1 MSRRQRQ
8 IGYRIAFAGLTLIAA
23 LTLLPEPEEAAR
35 AAATPVTCILCGDLG
50 TVDFLLNVL
59 LFIPLGAGL
68 LLAGFS
74 WRRTVVLAGILTCL
88 IELLQMGVIAGRD
101 ASLGDVLA
109 NTLGGALG
117 ALLAAAWR
125 GFVFPTERRARRLA
139 LAYAL
144 GLLWV
149 WAGTAWALGPA
160 LPQGVR
166 WYGAWAPEF
175 DNFERFAG
183 TPLLVT
189 AGGEP
194 LLPGPALDQR
204 RLDDAV
210 TANPSLAFRA
220 VLAGPTRGLAPIGV
234 IVDEWHRDVIF
245 IGQDATDLS
254 FGVRMRAAILKLR
267 NPMAVLHRGL
277 SASPGDTVEA
287 DGALRDGTFELS
299 ARDGGRLVT
308 LRLPLSASWG
318 WSLVTPWAAG
328 YGQEMTLLTA
338 LWVGG
343 LVGVLAYWSSLS
355 GRAGLAIVPVTV
367 AGMLAVVPYGAGFP
381 PAHWSE
387 WVAALAGILL
397 GVAAAAGASRERQRI
412 VITGQATAPNNIVEV
427 TP

>member
-8 IGYRIAFAGLTLIAA
+8 IGYRLAFAGLTLIAA
-23 LTLLPEPEEAAR
+23 LTLLPQPEEAAR
-35 AAATPVTCILCGDLG
+35 AAATPITCILCGDLG
-50 TVDFLLNVL
+50 SVDFLLNVL
-59 LFIPLGAGL
+59 LFVPLGAGL
-68 LLAGFS
+68 HLAGFS
-74 WRRTVVLAGILTCL
+74 WRRTVVLAGLLTGL
-88 IELLQMGVIAGRD
+88 IELLQMEVIAGRD

-109 NTLGGALG
+109 NTLGGGLG
-117 ALLAAAWR
+117 AILAARWR
-125 GFVFPTERRARRLA
+125 EILFPTEGRARRLA

-144 GLLWV
+144 GLVWI

-210 TANPSLAFRA
+210 TANPALAFRA

-234 IVDEWHRDVIF
+234 IVDEWHRDVLF
-245 IGQDATDLS
+245 IGQDAGDLS
-254 FGVRMRAAILKLR
+254 FGLRMRAAIVKLR
-267 NPMAVLHRGL
+267 NPMAVLHGGL
-277 SASPGDTVEA
+277 AGSSGDTVEA
-287 DGALRDGTFELS
+287 NGALREGAFELS
-299 ARDGGRLVT
+299 ARDGARLLS

-328 YGQEMTLLTA
+328 YGREMYLLTA
-338 LWVGG
+338 LWIGG
-343 LVGVLAYWSSLS
+343 LVGALAYWSALS
-355 GRAGLAIVPVTV
+355 GRAGLFIVPVTV
-367 AGMLAVVPYGAGFP
+367 GGMLAVVPYAAGFP

-397 GVAAAAGASRERQRI
+397 GSAAASGPARERRRL
-412 VITGQATAPNNIVEV
+412 VSAGLEDESNTTTEAT
-427 TP
+427 

>member
-8 IGYRIAFAGLTLIAA
+8 IGYRLAFAGLTLIAA
-23 LTLLPEPEEAAR
+23 LTLLPQPEEAAR
-35 AAATPVTCILCGDLG
+35 AAATPITCILCGDLG
-50 TVDFLLNVL
+50 SVDFLLNVL
-59 LFIPLGAGL
+59 LFVPLGAGL

-74 WRRTVVLAGILTCL
+74 LRRTVVLAGLLTGL
-88 IELLQMGVIAGRD
+88 IELLQMEVIAGRD

-109 NTLGGALG
+109 NTLGGGLG
-117 ALLAAAWR
+117 AILAARWR
-125 GFVFPTERRARRLA
+125 EILFPTEGRARRLA

-144 GLLWV
+144 GLVWI

-210 TANPSLAFRA
+210 TANPALAFRA

-234 IVDEWHRDVIF
+234 IVDEWHRDVLF
-245 IGQDATDLS
+245 IGQDGGDLS
-254 FGVRMRAAILKLR
+254 FGLRMRAAIVKLR
-267 NPMAVLHRGL
+267 NPMAVLHGGL
-277 SASPGDTVEA
+277 AGSAGDTVEA
-287 DGALRDGTFELS
+287 DGALRDGAFELS
-299 ARDGGRLVT
+299 AREGARL
-308 LRLPLSASWG
+308 LSFRLPLSASWG

-328 YGQEMTLLTA
+328 YGREMYLLTA

-343 LVGVLAYWSSLS
+343 LVGALAYWSALS
-355 GRAGLAIVPVTV
+355 GRAGLFIVPMTV
-367 AGMLAVVPYGAGFP
+367 GGMLAVIPYAAGFP
-381 PAHWSE
+381 RAHWSE

-397 GVAAAAGASRERQRI
+397 GSAAAAGQARERRRL
-412 VITGQATAPNNIVEV
+412 VTAGLEDESNTTAEAT
-427 TP
+427 